1 MAETASVGKSVNR
14 IDGAERVTGTAR
26 FCADIRLAGMLEGA
40 LLYSPYAHAKIK
52 SIDTAAAEAL
62 PGVWAVATGG
72 DRPCRYGSSVKD
84 RPVMA
89 LDKVRFTGE
98 VVAAVAAETEE
109 LALEACRLIRVEY
122 EPLPPMLDPIASMR
136 DREHLLHEN
145 FESYDIGSALP
156 KQGSNI
162 CSHYKLRK
170 GDLNEGFA
178 QSDLIVEGTYCT
190 PAVQHGQIEPHVSIA
205 QYDRYTDRLTVW
217 TSTVSP
223 YNARREIAEIWDI
236 PMNRIRV
243 ITPPVGGSFGGK
255 MYIKTEIYAVA
266 LSLKAG
272 RPVRVTASRGEEFGM
287 AVRGAS
293 ITTIRTGVKKDGTIM
308 ARQVETVWDT
318 GAYADCGPVVCRL
331 AGHASPGPYRLPNS
345 RVDGYTVYTNKNISV
360 AYRGYGVQETA
371 FAYESHMDDIA
382 RRIQMG
388 PLEFRLKNALRPGD
402 AGSTGQVLDCGGLVE
417 CLEGVAREMDWA
429 GYDSRVIRVE
439 ERDGRKI
446 YRGHGIAAIHK
457 GTGNG
462 SWDCAQIRIN
472 EDASSYCLLMSVI
485 EQGQGSNTVM
495 AQMAADAMG
504 IDVSQ
509 IYVVPPD
516 TDTTPFDAGTTGSRA
531 TFCQGNTII
540 AAAEDFK
547 RQLRQLGSAFLNCQP
562 ELVEFDLRTPRGKI
576 WVRGR
581 EDESKTIYALIRSCH
596 EGRGGIII
604 GEGHFKAKGVNQD
617 RETGQTPVIT
627 PFWMYAVQGAEV
639 EVDGGTGEV
648 RLLRLVGAGDVG
660 KAINPKHV
668 LQQIQGGMIQGTSG
682 GMMEEVITDRNG
694 LIVNPNLYDYK
705 MMTTMDL
712 PDSAEAFY
720 TECANPDGPFGAKGL
735 GEGPVAP
742 GAPCIANAVFDAIG
756 VQIQDAPLTPR
767 RILQALREKENRQ

>member
-1 MAETASVGKSVNR
+1 MTDLKAVGKSINR
-14 IDGAERVTGTAR
+14 VDGPQRVAGTAQY
-26 FCADIRLAGMLEGA
+26 CADIRLPGMLEGV
-40 LLYSPYAHAKIK
+40 LLYSPYAHANIK
-52 SIDTAAAEAL
+52 SIDISAAESL
-62 PGVWAVATGG
+62 PGVRAVVTGA
-72 DRPCRYGSSVKD
+72 DYPCRYGSGVKD

-89 LDKVRFTGE
+89 LNKVRFTGE
-98 VVAAVAAETEE
+98 IVAAIAAETEE
-109 LALEACRLIRVEY
+109 IALEASRLIRVEY
-122 EPLPPMLDPIASMR
+122 EPLTPMLDPVQSME
-136 DREHLLHEN
+136 DHEHLLHED
-145 FESYDIGSALP
+145 FDQYTLGSAVP
-156 KQGSNI
+156 ERGTNI

-170 GDLNEGFA
+170 GDLEQGFKDA
-178 QSDLIVEGTYCT
+178 DMIVEGTYRT
-190 PAVQHGQIEPHVSIA
+190 PAVQHGQIEPHISVA
-205 QYDRYTDRLTVW
+205 DYDRYTERLTIW
-217 TSTVSP
+217 TATVSP
-223 YNARREIAEIWDI
+223 YNARREISDIFEI

-243 ITPPVGGSFGGK
+243 LTPPVGGSFGGK
-255 MYIKTEIYAVA
+255 MYVKTEIYAVA
-266 LSLKAG
+266 LALKTKC
-272 RPVRVTASRGEEFGM
+272 PVRVTASRGEEFGM

-293 ITTIRTGVKKDGTIM
+293 MTTIRSGVKRDGTIT

-318 GAYADCGPVVCRL
+318 GAYADCGPVVCNL
-331 AGHASPGPYRLPNS
+331 AGHASPGPYFIPNS
-345 RVDGYTVYTNKNISV
+345 KVDGYTVYTNKNISV

-382 RRIQMG
+382 RQLGMD
-388 PLEFRLKNALRPGD
+388 PVQLRLKNALRVGD
-402 AGSTGQVLDCGGLVE
+402 AGSTGQIIDCGGLVE
-417 CLEGVAREMDWA
+417 CIERVAEEMDWD
-429 GYDSRVIRVE
+429 GYDKRVTRVE
-439 ERDGRKI
+439 TRNGRKI

-462 SWDCAQIRIN
+462 SWDCAHIRIN

-485 EQGQGSNTVM
+485 EQGQGSTTAM

-540 AAAEDFK
+540 AAANDFK
-547 RQLRQLGSAFLNCQP
+547 RQLRELGGKFLGCDPDQ
-562 ELVEFDLRTPRGKI
+562 VEFDLRVPKGKI
-576 WVRGR
+576 WIKGH
-581 EDESKTIYALIRSCH
+581 EDQSESIYKLIRRCH

-604 GEGHFKAKGVNQD
+604 GEGHFKAKGID
-617 RETGQTPVIT
+617 RDKETGQTPLQT

-639 EVDGGTGEV
+639 EVDGGTGEI
-648 RLLRLVGAGDVG
+648 RLLRLVGASDVG

-668 LQQIQGGMIQGTSG
+668 VQQIQGGMIQGTSG
-682 GMMEEVITDRNG
+682 GIMEEVITDRRG

-705 MMTTMDL
+705 MMTTMDM
-712 PDSAEAFY
+712 PETTDASY

-756 VQIQDAPLTPR
+756 VQIKDAPLTPR
-767 RILQALREKENRQ
+767 NILQALAEKEGIQ